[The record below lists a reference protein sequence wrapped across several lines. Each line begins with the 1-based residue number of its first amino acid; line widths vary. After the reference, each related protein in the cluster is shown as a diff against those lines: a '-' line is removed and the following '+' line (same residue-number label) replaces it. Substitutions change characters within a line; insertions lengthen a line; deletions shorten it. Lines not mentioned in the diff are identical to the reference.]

1 MMSVPDTLAD
11 GLNKIFA
18 NKNFPTSNSPI
29 LSRNDEMMKKSS
41 EFELQESLDMSLESS
56 KSSDS
61 YDYVSVKFIYTSFL
75 YFPIYRCLKLK
86 ENALCRPMF
95 QTRNRHQISSLP
107 ISTVM

>member
-61 YDYVSVKFIYTSFL
+61 YDYVSIEFVYT
-75 YFPIYRCLKLK
+75 
-86 ENALCRPMF
+86 N
-95 QTRNRHQISSLP
+95 SL
-107 ISTVM
+107 